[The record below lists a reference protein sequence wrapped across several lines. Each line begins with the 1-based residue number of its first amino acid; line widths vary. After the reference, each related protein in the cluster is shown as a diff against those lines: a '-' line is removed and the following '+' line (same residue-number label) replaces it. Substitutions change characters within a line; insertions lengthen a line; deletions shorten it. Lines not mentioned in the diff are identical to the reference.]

1 MSMTFGEYVNV
12 VADNISACAGSL
24 PSVRDV
30 IASTGEFLEDCEL
43 SLQHA
48 NWFWQMVAGEL
59 IRRRPAEQPRARLKH
74 RRRGGHHN
82 RVPDKRATG
91 ASAKFHAPFSHG
103 CPAVSSL
110 LPSPSTRP
118 RPPAIIR
125 PR

>member
-12 VADNISACAGSL
+12 VADNISACAGFL

-59 IRRRPAEQPRARLKH
+59 IRRRPAEQCELADHLTEAAEE
-74 RRRGGHHN
+74 
-82 RVPDKRATG
+82 VLTQ
-91 ASAKFHAPFSHG
+91 
-103 CPAVSSL
+103 VSSCGAVL
-110 LPSPSTRP
+110 
-118 RPPAIIR
+118 
-125 PR
+125 